1 VVYQMSNSRCRAP
14 GPRALPELLLAV
26 VYQNAIV
33 PPRRLFLRSMTSPR
47 LPTPGPH
54 LIVALVTPFTADGEV
69 DRPSLRR
76 LIAHLQAGGVN
87 EFFAAASTGEAP
99 LLDESA
105 RLAIIETVRAAAPE
119 GVLYAGVSGTG
130 HRHAIRNCRAAA
142 QAGADVAVVMS
153 PFFVALDQTQLVD
166 FSTAIADAS
175 PLPLAIYHHLRM
187 PTPFTVPTVARLAA
201 HPNIVAL
208 KDTNGAEHNR
218 CAEIL
223 AATSGTPLQFFQG
236 VEKLVLPTL
245 AAGGH
250 GCVVAQGNIA
260 PHLFRGV
267 LDAWQAGDAARAG
280 EFQRQIDALWGIF
293 LRPEVK
299 QSFAHFL
306 HTMKL
311 PLQRRG
317 VIATTAGALPG
328 VTFAPAY
335 EHLIDDFM
343 QQHLEPTLAPRQP

>member
-1 VVYQMSNSRCRAP
+1 MS
-14 GPRALPELLLAV
+14 
-26 VYQNAIV
+26 
-33 PPRRLFLRSMTSPR
+33 TPR
-47 LPTPGPH
+47 LTRSGPH
-54 LIVALVTPFTADGEV
+54 LIVALVTPFTDARAV
-69 DRPSLRR
+69 DRVSLTR
-76 LIAHLQAGGVN
+76 LVADLQAAGVD
-87 EFFAAASTGEAP
+87 EFFVAGSTGEAP
-99 LLDESA
+99 LLDESD
-105 RLAIIETVRAAAPE
+105 RLTLIETVRAAAPD

-142 QAGADVAVVMS
+142 EAGADVAVVMS

-187 PTPFTVPTVARLAA
+187 PTPFTVPTVAQLAA

-223 AATSGTPLQFFQG
+223 AATAGTPLKFFQG

-267 LDAWQAGDAARAG
+267 LDAWHAGDAARAG
-280 EFQRQIDALWGIF
+280 EFQRQIDALWGAF
-293 LRPEVK
+293 SCFRK
-299 QSFAHFL
+299 
-306 HTMKL
+306 
-311 PLQRRG
+311 
-317 VIATTAGALPG
+317 
-328 VTFAPAY
+328 
-335 EHLIDDFM
+335 
-343 QQHLEPTLAPRQP
+343 

>member
-1 VVYQMSNSRCRAP
+1 MS
-14 GPRALPELLLAV
+14 
-26 VYQNAIV
+26 
-33 PPRRLFLRSMTSPR
+33 TPR
-47 LPTPGPH
+47 LTRSGPH
-54 LIVALVTPFTADGEV
+54 LIVALVTPFTDARAV
-69 DRPSLRR
+69 DRVSLTR
-76 LIAHLQAGGVN
+76 LVADLQAAGVD
-87 EFFAAASTGEAP
+87 EFFVAGSTGEAP
-99 LLDESA
+99 LLDESD
-105 RLAIIETVRAAAPE
+105 RLTLIETVRAAAPD

-142 QAGADVAVVMS
+142 EAGADVAVVMS

-187 PTPFTVPTVARLAA
+187 PTPFTVPTVAQLAA

-208 KDTNGAEHNR
+208 KDTNGAEDNR

-223 AATSGTPLQFFQG
+223 AATAGTPLQFFQG

-260 PHLFRGV
+260 PHLFRAV
-267 LDAWQAGDAARAG
+267 LDAWQAGDPARAA
-280 EFQRQIDALWGIF
+280 ECQQQIDALWSIF
-293 LRPEVK
+293 LRPEVR

-306 HTMKL
+306 LTMKR
-311 PLQRRG
+311 PLQQLG
-317 VIATTAGALPG
+317 VIATTSGALPG
-328 VTFAPAY
+328 VTFAPAF
-335 EHLIDDFM
+335 EQMIDDFM
-343 QQHLEPTLAPRQP
+343 AQHLPFLPAARKP

>member
-1 VVYQMSNSRCRAP
+1 MTP
-14 GPRALPELLLAV
+14 
-26 VYQNAIV
+26 
-33 PPRRLFLRSMTSPR
+33 LRPLS
-47 LPTPGPH
+47 PGPH
-54 LIVALVTPFTADGEV
+54 LIVALLTPFTADGEV
-69 DRPSLRR
+69 DTASLRH
-76 LIAHLQAGGVN
+76 LVAHLQAGGVD
-87 EFFAAASTGEAP
+87 EFFVVGSTGEAP

-105 RLAIIETVRAAAPE
+105 RLTIIETVRSATPT
-119 GVLYAGVSGTG
+119 GTIYAGVSGTG

-153 PFFVALDQTQLVD
+153 PFFVALDQPQLAD
-166 FSTAIADAS
+166 FCTAIAEAS
-175 PLPLAIYHHLRM
+175 PVPLAIYHHLRM
-187 PTPFTVPTVARLAA
+187 PTPFAVPTVAQLAR

-208 KDTNGAEHNR
+208 KDTNGGDHNR

-223 AATSGTPLQFFQG
+223 AATAGTPLKFFQG

-260 PHLFRGV
+260 PQLFRGV
-267 LDAWQAGDAARAG
+267 LDAWQAGDTARAS
-280 EFQRQIDALWGIF
+280 EYQRQIDALWGIF

-317 VIATTAGALPG
+317 VIAATAGALPRADI
-328 VTFAPAY
+328 AP
-335 EHLIDDFM
+335 EFEQLIDDFM
-343 QQHLEPTLAPRQP
+343 ARHLPPAPAAATS

>member
-1 VVYQMSNSRCRAP
+1 
-14 GPRALPELLLAV
+14 
-26 VYQNAIV
+26 
-33 PPRRLFLRSMTSPR
+33 MTPNR
-47 LPTPGPH
+47 LPSSGPH
-54 LIVALVTPFTADGEV
+54 LIVAMITPFTPDGEV
-69 DRPSLRR
+69 DQPSLRR
-76 LIAHLQAGGVN
+76 LVAHLQAGGVN
-87 EFFAAASTGEAP
+87 EFFVVASTGEAP
-99 LLDESA
+99 LLDEPA
-105 RLAIIETVRAAAPE
+105 RLTIIETVRAAAPA
-119 GVLYAGVSGTG
+119 GTVYAGVSGTG
-130 HRHAIRNCRAAA
+130 HRHAIRNCRDAAR
-142 QAGADVAVVMS
+142 AGADVAVVMS
-153 PFFVALDQTQLVD
+153 PFFVALDQAQLVD

-175 PLPLAIYHHLRM
+175 PLPLALYHHLRM
-187 PTPFTVPTVARLAA
+187 PTPFAVPTVAKLAA

-208 KDTNGAEHNR
+208 KDTNGADHNR

-223 AATSGTPLQFFQG
+223 AATAGTPLQFFQG

-267 LDAWQAGDAARAG
+267 LDAWQAGDTARAT
-280 EFQRQIDALWGIF
+280 ELQRQIDALWGIF

-306 HTMKL
+306 HTMKR

-317 VIATTAGALPG
+317 VIVTTAGALPS

-335 EHLIDDFM
+335 EQMIDDFM
-343 QQHLEPTLAPRQP
+343 QQHLEPTLAPPQP

>member
-1 VVYQMSNSRCRAP
+1 
-14 GPRALPELLLAV
+14 
-26 VYQNAIV
+26 
-33 PPRRLFLRSMTSPR
+33 MTSPR
-47 LPTPGPH
+47 LPSSSPH

-69 DRPSLRR
+69 DRPSLRQ

-87 EFFAAASTGEAP
+87 EFFVAGSTGEAP

-105 RLAIIETVRAAAPE
+105 RLAIIETVRAAAPD
-119 GVLYAGVSGTG
+119 GTIYAGVSGTG
-130 HRHAIRNCRAAA
+130 HRHAIRNCHAAA
-142 QAGADVAVVMS
+142 QAGADIAVVMS
-153 PFFVALDQTQLVD
+153 PFFVALDQAQLVD
-166 FSTAIADAS
+166 FSTAIAEAS

-187 PTPFTVPTVARLAA
+187 PTPFAVPTVAKLAA

-223 AATSGTPLQFFQG
+223 AAAAGTPLKFFQG

-260 PHLFRGV
+260 PHLFRAV
-267 LDAWQAGDAARAG
+267 LDAWQAGDAARA
-280 EFQRQIDALWGIF
+280 EECQRQIDGLWGIF
-293 LRPEVK
+293 LQPEVK

-306 HTMKL
+306 LTLKR
-311 PLQRRG
+311 PLQNLG

-328 VTFAPAY
+328 VTFAPAF
-335 EHLIDDFM
+335 EQMIDDFM
-343 QQHLEPTLAPRQP
+343 AQHLPSLPAVRLP

>member
-1 VVYQMSNSRCRAP
+1 
-14 GPRALPELLLAV
+14 
-26 VYQNAIV
+26 
-33 PPRRLFLRSMTSPR
+33 MTSSR
-47 LPTPGPH
+47 LPSSGSH

-105 RLAIIETVRAAAPE
+105 RLAIIETVRAAAPD
-119 GVLYAGVSGTG
+119 GTIYAGVSGTG
-130 HRHAIRNCRAAA
+130 HRHAIRNARAAA
-142 QAGADVAVVMS
+142 QAGADIAVVMS
-153 PFFVALDQTQLVD
+153 PFFVALDQAQLVD

-187 PTPFTVPTVARLAA
+187 PTPFTVPTVAQLAR

-208 KDTNGAEHNR
+208 KDTNGADHNR

-223 AATSGTPLQFFQG
+223 AATAGTPLKFFQG

-260 PHLFRGV
+260 PQLFRGV
-267 LDAWQAGDAARAG
+267 LDAWQAGDTARAADY
-280 EFQRQIDALWGIF
+280 QRQIDALWGIF

-317 VIATTAGALPG
+317 VIATTSGALPRADIAAE
-328 VTFAPAY
+328 F
-335 EHLIDDFM
+335 EQMIDDFM
-343 QQHLEPTLAPRQP
+343 ARHLPSTSAVPTS

>member
-1 VVYQMSNSRCRAP
+1 VVYQMSNPRCTAP
-14 GPRALPELLLAV
+14 DPGALSELLLAV
-26 VYQNAIV
+26 VYQNAIF
-33 PPRRLFLRSMTSPR
+33 PPRRLFSRSMTSPR
-47 LPTPGPH
+47 LSTPGPH

-105 RLAIIETVRAAAPE
+105 RLTIIETVRAAAPD

-142 QAGADVAVVMS
+142 EAGADVAVVMS

-187 PTPFTVPTVARLAA
+187 PTPFTVPTVAKLAA

-223 AATSGTPLQFFQG
+223 AATAGTPLQFFQG

-260 PHLFRGV
+260 PHLFRAV
-267 LDAWQAGDAARAG
+267 LDAWQAGDPARAA
-280 EFQRQIDALWGIF
+280 ECQQQIDALWSIF
-293 LRPEVK
+293 LRPEVR

-306 HTMKL
+306 LTMKR
-311 PLQRRG
+311 PLQQLG
-317 VIATTAGALPG
+317 VIATTSGALPG
-328 VTFAPAY
+328 VTFAPAF
-335 EHLIDDFM
+335 EQMIDDFM
-343 QQHLEPTLAPRQP
+343 AQHLPSLPAVRMP